1 MAYPTPYSA
10 PPAPVVQ
17 TDQHTV
23 QELSSPIYQA
33 RGWLKFLG
41 VLSIISG
48 VGAALSIAGIIF
60 AWLPIWMGILMFQAG
75 SSIDS
80 AGQFGDRFAFPFN
93 RIVCVRAKGRREE
106 NQSRQKYGWRPP
118 APVSRPRALR
128 TVREQPLKPKWQ
140 KRHERIQPARAPVT
154 TA

>member
-80 AGQFGDRFAFPFN
+80 AGQFGDRFAFLRSLGSLKTYFVLQGVLTLLG
-93 RIVCVRAKGRREE
+93 ILVT
-106 NQSRQKYGWRPP
+106 
-118 APVSRPRALR
+118 VSMLCILFIL
-128 TVREQPLKPKWQ
+128 PLFGLAIIPWQ
-140 KRHERIQPARAPVT
+140 DILNNIPT
-154 TA
+154 SY